1 MRTFHRSLSF
11 DFGAWSLI
19 RRLDQQFGRYCS
31 LSWPLRSS
39 NLQGAV
45 KRTAV
50 VDAPNMSEPESIT
63 ANIKQEKP
71 DIDANL
77 QKEQCNAAEP
87 KSPAENEERAKKAEI
102 PQNYRETEKVE
113 LKKLLEVEM
122 AARNQYAIVIE
133 QIKVALTE
141 PIAKCEARQ
150 ALAVVGT
157 KTADQK
163 KEAVKIAL
171 DLVNDEN
178 NRKVARTALEPQK
191 QKAEQLI
198 DALQAAPTLQATLK
212 NLKELKAPLC
222 LLRAHQTLQEL
233 LITGCYQDLLD
244 TEEAKEIVLNGDAAK
259 EVTQEVHSL
268 NEATKDALDGEKQE
282 ETTLSPIEGLM
293 KLIEKRLDREEK
305 SNTSKQLEDYIATW
319 TQSQKLYNLI
329 TQQEIDNEVI
339 KMRNDW
345 RNNKHSHIANLGFG
359 IEFFMGALS
368 RNQLLQSMDEPQKD
382 LKMKKHVETILDYL
396 YDIIDEPATRVYIN
410 KEGLDS
416 SLIDIRTE
424 IEHRAQEFIKSN
436 ENAWKYRV
444 NAKLIEQD
452 VKRRETLTNALLL
465 GEAEVEQ
472 EHIKQIEELI
482 NTATQPVPEEE
493 KQLILPQLVEA
504 RVPRN
509 DPNVRLEIVFDP
521 SLTHEQ
527 KKNAFEDLKNIL
539 PGPSEMC
546 DRPIIKS
553 PQAIV
558 HKNFCA
564 NKDKLARLG
573 VRAVLMG
580 EYGLDKIKVRNRPEI
595 NRIYSQSGLETAE
608 GFIST
613 GYFESKRGQET
624 YYAPIGWRRVA
635 IDIGLSTTDFWNLY
649 GVLLTS
655 FTWCIRKVMTNETGF
670 AKNASHLNSNFLINI
685 FQVLKRFF

>member
-1 MRTFHRSLSF
+1 M
-11 DFGAWSLI
+11 
-19 RRLDQQFGRYCS
+19 DQQFGRYCL

-39 NLQGAV
+39 NHQGAV
-45 KRTAV
+45 IRTAV
-50 VDAPNMSEPESIT
+50 VYAPNMSEPESII
-63 ANIKQEKP
+63 ANIEQEKP

-77 QKEQCNAAEP
+77 QNEQCKAAEP
-87 KSPAENEERAKKAEI
+87 KSPAENEEWAKKAETS
-102 PQNYRETEKVE
+102 QNYRETEKAE
-113 LKKLLEVEM
+113 LKKLLEVEV
-122 AARNQYAIVIE
+122 AARIQYDIVLK
-133 QIKVALTE
+133 QVKVALTE

-150 ALAVVGT
+150 TLAVVGK
-157 KTADQK
+157 KTADQN
-163 KEAVKIAL
+163 KEAVKIAV

-178 NRKVARTALEPQK
+178 NRQIARATLEPQK

-212 NLKELKAPLC
+212 SLKELKSPLR

-244 TEEAKEIVLNGDAAK
+244 TEEAKEIVLNGNAAK
-259 EVTQEVHSL
+259 EVTEEVHML
-268 NEATKDALDGEKQE
+268 NKATKDALDKEKQE

-305 SNTSKQLEDYIATW
+305 SNTSKHLEDYIATW
-319 TQSQKLYNLI
+319 TQSQKLYNLKFH
-329 TQQEIDNEVI
+329 QEIDNEVI

-345 RNNKHSHIANLGFG
+345 RHNKHSHIANLGFG
-359 IEFFMGALS
+359 IEFFIGALS
-368 RNQLLQSMDEPQKD
+368 RNQLLQYMDQPQKD
-382 LKMKKHVETILDYL
+382 LKMKEHVETILDYL
-396 YDIIDEPATRVYIN
+396 CDIIGESATRDYIN

-424 IEHRAQEFIKSN
+424 IERRAQELIKSN

-452 VKRRETLTNALLL
+452 MKRRETLTNALLF
-465 GEAEVEQ
+465 GEAEMAQ
-472 EHIKQIEELI
+472 KHMKQIEELI
-482 NTATQPVPEEE
+482 NTATQPVPAEE
-493 KQLILPQLVEA
+493 KELILPQLVEA

-527 KKNAFEDLKNIL
+527 KKNALEDLRNIL

-564 NKDKLARLG
+564 NRDKLARLG

-580 EYGLDKIKVRNRPEI
+580 EYGLDNIKVRNRPEI
-595 NRIYSQSGLETAE
+595 NRIYSQSGLDTAE
-608 GFIST
+608 GFIPT
-613 GYFESKRGQET
+613 PYFEAKRGQET

-635 IDIGLSTTDFWNLY
+635 IDIGLSATDFWNLY
-649 GVLLTS
+649 EILLTS
-655 FTWCIRKVMTNETGF
+655 FI
-670 AKNASHLNSNFLINI
+670 NSLMHF
-685 FQVLKRFF
+685 